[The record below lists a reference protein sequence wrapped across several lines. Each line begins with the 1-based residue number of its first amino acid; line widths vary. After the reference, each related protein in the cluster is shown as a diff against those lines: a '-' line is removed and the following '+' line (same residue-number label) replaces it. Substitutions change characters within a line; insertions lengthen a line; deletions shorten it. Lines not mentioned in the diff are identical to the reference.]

1 MSAPKITEL
10 GTNSIRSL
18 LLKYALPGIIAMTA
32 SSLYNMVDSIFIGHG
47 VGAMALSGLTVA
59 KPFMDICA
67 AFGSLVGV
75 GASSL
80 VAIKLGEKDYR
91 SANDVLANV
100 ILLNV
105 LLGAIVMAVGLFWL
119 DPILYAFGA
128 SDETIVYARDYME
141 IILWGN
147 ILTHIYYGLNSMLRS
162 IGHPKVSMYATILA
176 VVINIILDPIF
187 IFVLDM
193 GVRGAALA
201 TILSQVVSVVLQ
213 MFIFLNPKEVIYFH
227 RGIWR
232 LKRDITMR
240 ALGIG
245 MAPFLMHLAAC
256 FVVIVLNN
264 QLKRYGGDMA
274 IATFGMTNRFMFFF
288 AMIIMGLNQG
298 MQPIVGYNYGAQ
310 LYPRMI
316 RTLKLTIICA
326 TCVMGLLWLIGLI
339 IPEGF
344 IRLFTHD
351 EVLIAQSIMPARVM
365 LCTMVLVGFPMVVGN
380 FYTSIGMANKA
391 IFLSLTRQVI
401 FLIPCILLLPL
412 LFQWISSLASS
423 ADGLL
428 SLSPIWGVWWS
439 LPICDALAAILAAI
453 ILNRDMRKFK
463 ATNNASSLTTEGV
476 QISNSL

>member
-10 GTNSIRSL
+10 GSASIRSL
-18 LLKYALPGIIAMTA
+18 LFKYAMPGIIAMTA
-32 SSLYNMVDSIFIGHG
+32 MSLYNMVDSIFIGHG
-47 VGAMALSGLTVA
+47 VGALALSGLTVA

-67 AFGSLVGV
+67 AFGTLVGV

-80 VAIKLGEKDYR
+80 VAIKLGEQDYR
-91 SANDVLANV
+91 SANDVVANV

-105 LLGAIVMAVGLFWL
+105 LLGALVMVVGLYWL

-128 SDETIVYARDYME
+128 SDATIAYARDYME
-141 IILWGN
+141 IILLGN

-162 IGHPKVSMYATILA
+162 IGHPRISMYATILA
-176 VVINIILDPIF
+176 VTLNVVLDPIF

-201 TILSQVVSVVLQ
+201 TMISQLVSVVIELI
-213 MFIFLNPKEVIYFH
+213 IFLNPKEVIYFH

-245 MAPFLMHLAAC
+245 TAPFLMHLAAC

-288 AMIIMGLNQG
+288 AMIVMGIQQG
-298 MQPIVGYNYGAQ
+298 MQPIVGYNYGAN
-310 LYPRMI
+310 LYARMT
-316 RTLKLTIICA
+316 RAFKLSVYCA
-326 TCVMGLLWLIGLI
+326 ACVMGVLWLLGVIW
-339 IPEGF
+339 PEGF

-351 EVLIAQSIMPARVM
+351 EGLIAQSIVPARVM
-365 LCTMVLVGFPMVVGN
+365 LCVMFAVGFPMITGN
-380 FYTSIGMANKA
+380 FYTSIGMAPKA
-391 IFLSLTRQVI
+391 IFLSLTRQVL
-401 FLIPCILLLPL
+401 FLIPLILCLPI
-412 LFQWISSLASS
+412 LFRSLGWDS
-423 ADGLL
+423 
-428 SLSPIWGVWWS
+428 IWGVWWA
-439 LPICDALAAILAAI
+439 LPISDTLSVITAAILI
-453 ILNRDMRKFK
+453 NRDMRKFW
-463 ATNNASSLTTEGV
+463 V
-476 QISNSL
+476 QR